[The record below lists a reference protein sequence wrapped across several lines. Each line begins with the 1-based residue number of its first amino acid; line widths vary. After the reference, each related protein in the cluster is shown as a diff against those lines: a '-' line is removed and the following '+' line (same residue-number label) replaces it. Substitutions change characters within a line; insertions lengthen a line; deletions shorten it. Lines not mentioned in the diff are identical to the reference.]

1 MICIILKIVG
11 FLNTLP
17 RTCVYCLANH
27 WHSVIL
33 FLLFFCVNEII
44 SHDLISNWIILVL
57 EEFYTILSNVKHL
70 ATNLCTYSKP
80 FTFNYSCSP
89 FIHKGQAR
97 QEPQSFWREK
107 KWKHTVFPHIVATAT
122 ILFWNCKT
130 LKNSYSFRIN
140 FSLM

>member
-1 MICIILKIVG
+1 MLGTSDAWSMSLSSHRPSKPAYYIEDCRIFKHLATN
-11 FLNTLP
+11 L
-17 RTCVYCLANH
+17 CLL
-27 WHSVIL
+27 SSKPL
-33 FLLFFCVNEII
+33 TFSYSFSPFFCVNEII

-70 ATNLCTYSKP
+70 ARNLCTYSKP

-107 KWKHTVFPHIVATAT
+107 SGSIGYMYNTPWPEFAT
-122 ILFWNCKT
+122 I
-130 LKNSYSFRIN
+130 R
-140 FSLM
+140 